1 MTRADKATDPQNAVQ
16 PGSRVPPELVVFV
29 GLQASGK
36 STFFRER
43 FAATHE
49 HVSKDLFPNNR
60 NRNRRQS
67 ELVRAALE
75 AGRSVVVDNTN
86 PTVGDREPLIGL
98 GRELGARIVGYRFE
112 SPVRECLA
120 RNAHRE
126 GKARVPD
133 VAIFATAKR
142 LVPPTRAEGFDE
154 LYRVRLKGPA
164 FEVGPY

>member
-1 MTRADKATDPQNAVQ
+1 MTRADKRSHHAGG

-43 FAATHE
+43 FSATHE

-60 NRNRRQS
+60 NKNRRQT
-67 ELVRAALE
+67 ELVSAPLE
-75 AGRSVVVDNTN
+75 AGRPVVVDNTN
-86 PTVGDREPLIGL
+86 PTLEDRETLIRL
-98 GRELGARIVGYRFE
+98 GRELGARIVGYHFE
-112 SPVRECLA
+112 SPVGECLA
-120 RNAHRE
+120 RNTRRE

-142 LVPPTRAEGFDE
+142 LVPPSPAEGFDE
-154 LYRVRLKGPA
+154 LFCVRLDAAA
-164 FEVGPY
+164 FEVRPC